1 MAFKPVKFTRKVQL
15 TGGSTLTV
23 SLPKEWVKVIN
34 LKQGDEVHIYML
46 PDNTLKIVP
55 AKAIKPPV
63 LETSIRISRT
73 MSPGACVR
81 EFTSRYLLGFNII
94 RVSFDERTDV
104 HRKVLRETIMKRM
117 IGVEVVEESADEFV
131 VQVLTDYRSLPVRQA
146 LQRMART
153 ANNMLEDILPNI
165 VEQDRKILL
174 DVIERDNVVDKFYL
188 FLSRQINA
196 IMLGLALPSE
206 IGVEDLLT
214 ATLLR
219 ACAKSIERVADHAAS
234 IARILTLTPGGSI
247 KASGKDIVEEVLK
260 MGDISHNLFNEA
272 LNALFKS
279 NPILAHHVID
289 KVAIVR
295 GIEYKILRKIV
306 ELKQYPQAIVA
317 LRTVIESLRRVADYS
332 ADISEVVIDLN
343 SEKPS

>member
-1 MAFKPVKFTRKVQL
+1 VALGPVKFTRRVQL

-23 SLPKEWVKVIN
+23 SLPKEWVKIVN

-46 PDNTLKIVP
+46 PDNTLKVIP
-55 AKAIKPPV
+55 AKVIKPPL
-63 LETSIRISRT
+63 LETTIRISRSI
-73 MSPGACVR
+73 SPGACVR
-81 EFTSRYLLGFNII
+81 EFISRYLGGFNII
-94 RVSFDERTDV
+94 RIIFDENTEV
-104 HRKVLRETIMKRM
+104 HRRALKDTVMKRM
-117 IGVEVVEESADEFV
+117 IGVEIVEESATECV
-131 VQVLTDYRSLPVRQA
+131 IQVLTDYRSLPVRQA

-153 ANNMLEDILPNI
+153 ASNMLEDVLPNI
-165 VEQDRKILL
+165 VNPQKQLLL
-174 DVIERDNVVDKFYL
+174 DIIERDNVVDKFYL

-196 IMLGLALPSE
+196 VMLGLALPSE

-219 ACAKSIERVADHAAS
+219 AVAKSIERIGDHAAS
-234 IARILTLTPGGSI
+234 IGRILAITIENHVRVPGNN
-247 KASGKDIVEEVLK
+247 IVEEVIK
-260 MGDISHNLFNEA
+260 MGDIAHSLFNES

-279 NPILAHHVID
+279 NPILAHNVID

-306 ELKQYPQAIVA
+306 ELKPDPRAIVA
-317 LRTVIESLRRVADYS
+317 LRTIIESLRRVADYS